1 MKTNCVKQHVS
12 SQHQRRCAGTLHLSL
27 SLARPLVCPA
37 QADLMTV
44 LSLRRFSGV
53 CSPAEDEDTCPGP
66 PSPSSGPARSASPPQ
81 LGPSQQHFTYTLR
94 SPSNPKTAQS
104 KTKRHKAKTPWS
116 AAIQPSSL
124 ALCQICGESCLRCR
138 LHPVPSRPTLSAPTP
153 ASAPVVY
160 RNAQHRLRPLGHAS
174 FVRMLCVCVHLS
186 ETDSYCSHYF
196 SISFFHVTLYP
207 GQSPS

>member
-1 MKTNCVKQHVS
+1 MKINCVKQHVS

-66 PSPSSGPARSASPPQ
+66 PSPSSGPARSAAPPQ
-81 LGPSQQHFTYTLR
+81 LGPSQQHFTHTLR

-124 ALCQICGESCLRCR
+124 ALCQICGESCLRWSAPPHSLAPHALCA
-138 LHPVPSRPTLSAPTP
+138 HPGVCPCGLQKRPAPAPPSRPR
-153 ASAPVVY
+153 VV
-160 RNAQHRLRPLGHAS
+160 RKDVVCMCAS
-174 FVRMLCVCVHLS
+174 F
-186 ETDSYCSHYF
+186 
-196 SISFFHVTLYP
+196 
-207 GQSPS
+207 